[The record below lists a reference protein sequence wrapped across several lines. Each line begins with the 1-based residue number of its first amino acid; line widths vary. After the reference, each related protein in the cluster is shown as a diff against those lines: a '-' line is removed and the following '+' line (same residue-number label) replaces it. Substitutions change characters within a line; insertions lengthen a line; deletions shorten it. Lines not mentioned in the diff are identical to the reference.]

1 MSAAYGSHR
10 VAVSPS
16 PGTLEAMSDDELPR
30 RHPVWMQAVAW
41 ICLLGVIALVLANAF
56 RF

>member
-1 MSAAYGSHR
+1 MAVAPPLGMLEPMS
-10 VAVSPS
+10 
-16 PGTLEAMSDDELPR
+16 EDEFPR
-30 RHPVWMQAVAW
+30 RHPLWIQAVAW